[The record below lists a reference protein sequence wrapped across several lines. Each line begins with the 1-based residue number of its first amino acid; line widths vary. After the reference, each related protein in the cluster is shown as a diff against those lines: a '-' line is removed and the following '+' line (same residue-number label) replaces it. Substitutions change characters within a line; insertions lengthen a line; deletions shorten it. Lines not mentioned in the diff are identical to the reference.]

1 MSSQKSISCGKA
13 YKDCT
18 CRCDFLSI
26 IASIANP
33 EQLPDSDPAIPSDI
47 EPFIAEITGK
57 AKVNSMLSYFEWTD
71 RSDIL
76 QYQTDP
82 RLRATPYMLQRTFD
96 YYLLSYCKMQYLK
109 SKLDLIDTG
118 TDSFYA
124 VHEII
129 ESAWQDELEKPI
141 KRRKRIPSVLIP
153 NRTYHYSRF
162 SPKAKE
168 DLLCKYLFFPKNAT
182 AQLFSLGT
190 NTLFIDPISLDRRP
204 SLIALPRKQHFA
216 VDDYFFYEY
225 FTGACLSLE
234 ITAALM
240 ECPESVRRL
249 ILSKLQSRSERLV
262 RSPMLLTRSTIA
274 RQYIFQSKEAIGLGE
289 KHFKQGDSASLQ
301 KELDNAAKERCID
314 AAFRRVDQ
322 MSQFLYDPYRHSC
335 YYSNGIP
342 IQISCSSPV
351 CSCHLDAPGDV
362 QIRMDFFGEMLAS
375 IQGPIDICGYA
386 GFPKCGPLAFCNTS
400 HKNVLEILSDAIIP
414 ISKSGEASILR
425 KRSKACV
432 LFNEVQKMVIGA
444 IEKADLKLVTAL
456 Q

>member
-57 AKVNSMLSYFEWTD
+57 AKADAMLSYFEWTD

-262 RSPMLLTRSTIA
+262 RSPMLLTRSAIA
-274 RQYIFQSKEAIGLGE
+274 RQYVFEAKSVIEFGKL
-289 KHFKQGDSASLQ
+289 HFYQGDIASFGNSIGNVS
-301 KELDNAAKERCID
+301 LDKYVD
-314 AAFRRVDQ
+314 AAFQRVDQ
-322 MSQFLYDPYRHSC
+322 FSQFLYNPYESTC
-335 YYSNGIP
+335 YYSNGTR
-342 IQISCSSPV
+342 ISVSRTSPV
-351 CSCHLDAPGDV
+351 CPFDLADPDDLLARSNFFKQMLSSIKQPVDV
-362 QIRMDFFGEMLAS
+362 HRYVS
-375 IQGPIDICGYA
+375 S
-386 GFPKCGPLAFCNTS
+386 PKYGPLAFCNTS
-400 HKNVLEILSDAIIP
+400 HKNALEILDDVIIP
-414 ISKSGEASILR
+414 VSKSGEVSIPR

-444 IEKADLKLVTAL
+444 IENADLKLDTAF